1 MGQLRH
7 FLKAT
12 NRMQTADVIRIP
24 LVKLPHYLGVV
35 RIWESLYAL
44 PFCYIGM
51 MLASVDSGGSGWPG
65 WSNFIWITVALTGV
79 RTLGMSANRIVH
91 RKEDAANPRTRGR
104 HIPQGLV
111 RPAEVIGLAVTGT
124 GVFFYAASQ
133 LNNLTLLLAP
143 VTALYVVFYSFT
155 KYITWACHFFL
166 GFALAISPSAAWI
179 AVTGQLDPEPMLLT
193 FAVAMWAGGF
203 DVIYGC
209 ADYGFDRQ
217 YGTNSLAKRFG
228 IGAALWTARTMHL
241 LAAAALLTV
250 GLWMELG
257 VYYIVGWAIAV
268 ILLALENSLIK
279 ADDLSKLRSPLFQ
292 YNSVISVSLLLF
304 TILAVAQ

>member
-1 MGQLRH
+1 
-7 FLKAT
+7 
-12 NRMQTADVIRIP
+12 MQAANAIRAP

-51 MLASVDSGGSGWPG
+51 ILASVETGGSGWPG
-65 WSNFIWITVALTGV
+65 WHDFIWITVALTGV

-111 RPAEVIGLAVTGT
+111 KPAEVIALAVVGT

-133 LNNLTLLLAP
+133 LNTLTLILAP
-143 VTALYVVFYSFT
+143 VAALYVVFYSFT
-155 KYITWACHFFL
+155 KYFTWACHFFL

-179 AVTGQLDPEPMLLT
+179 AVTGRLDPEPMLLT

-209 ADYGFDRQ
+209 ADYDFDRQ

-228 IGAALWTARTMHL
+228 ISAAIWTMRTMHL
-241 LAAAALLTV
+241 VAAIALLAV

-257 VYYIVGWAIAV
+257 VFYFIGWAIAV
-268 ILLALENSLIK
+268 ALLALENSLVR

-292 YNSVISVSLLLF
+292 YNSVISVSLLVF
-304 TILAVAQ
+304 TILAVIL